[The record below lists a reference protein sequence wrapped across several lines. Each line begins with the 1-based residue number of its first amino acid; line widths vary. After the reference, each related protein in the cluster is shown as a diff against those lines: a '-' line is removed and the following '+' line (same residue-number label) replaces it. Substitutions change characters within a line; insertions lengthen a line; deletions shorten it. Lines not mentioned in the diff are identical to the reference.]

1 MTKETIKG
9 WVLKEVEDGS
19 INLEELVKHG
29 CVSGCVSSL
38 IYYEDTVL
46 FHDKF
51 EDDDIPDLIILDKH
65 KYQWILKGC
74 KLIKKEYIPT
84 SYKPIGNSFKTH
96 LTISYESRS
105 GSHIKEV
112 IKGEIRDWNIDKI
125 IGL

>member
-1 MTKETIKG
+1 MNIIIGDKKYLTWDEPYLPKKSNNT
-9 WVLKEVEDGS
+9 
-19 INLEELVKHG
+19 
-29 CVSGCVSSL
+29 L
-38 IYYEDTVL
+38 IM

-74 KLIKKEYIPT
+74 KLIKKEYVLFVGDF
-84 SYKPIGNSFKTH
+84 SKTH
-96 LTISYESRS
+96 LTISYEFRS

-125 IGL
+125 IGLNT

>member
-1 MTKETIKG
+1 MNIIIGDKKYSTWDEPHLPKK
-9 WVLKEVEDGS
+9 S
-19 INLEELVKHG
+19 NN
-29 CVSGCVSSL
+29 
-38 IYYEDTVL
+38 TVIM

-74 KLIKKEYIPT
+74 KLIKKEYM
-84 SYKPIGNSFKTH
+84 PINRWHNQHTTLGHSFKTH

-125 IGL
+125 IGS

>member
-1 MTKETIKG
+1 MKKLGQELELKTNKKPKKINISLKKG
-9 WVLKEVEDGS
+9 ENKKKMKQES
-19 INLEELVKHG
+19 N
-29 CVSGCVSSL
+29 
-38 IYYEDTVL
+38 
-46 FHDKF
+46 KF

-74 KLIKKEYIPT
+74 KLIKKEYMPT
-84 SYKPIGNSFKTH
+84 SYKPIGDSFKTH